1 MLEIKQN
8 GAVLQFVGELNCHTV
23 VAHWPFKLLAT
34 MPKQAVFD
42 LGGLLHVDTAGLAW
56 LIQQLAKAQQLGISL
71 KFQQMPEQLR
81 SLASVSDV
89 LALLPTD

>member
-34 MPKQAVFD
+34 MPKQAAFD
-42 LGGLLHVDTAGLAW
+42 LGGLQHVDTAGLAW
-56 LIQQLAKAQQLGISL
+56 LIQQMAKAKQLGINL

>member
-8 GAVLQFVGELNCHTV
+8 GAVLQFTGELNCHTV
-23 VAHWPFKLLAT
+23 VAHWPFKMLAT
-34 MPKQAVFD
+34 MPKQASFD
-42 LGGLLHVDTAGLAW
+42 LAGLQHVDTAGLAW

-71 KFQQMPEQLR
+71 KLLHMPAQLR
-81 SLASVSDV
+81 SLANVSDV

>member
-8 GAVLQFVGELNCHTV
+8 GSVLQFCGELNCHTV
-23 VAHWPFKLLAT
+23 VAHWPFKMLSTL
-34 MPKQAVFD
+34 PKQAAFD
-42 LGGLLHVDTAGLAW
+42 LSGLKHVDTAGLAW
-56 LIQQLAKAQQLGISL
+56 LLQQLASARQLGISL
-71 KFQQMPEQLR
+71 TFQQMPQQLL

>member
-8 GAVLQFVGELNCHTV
+8 GAVLQFSGELNCQTV
-23 VAHWPFKLLAT
+23 VEHWPFKLLAT
-34 MPKQAVFD
+34 MPKQATFD
-42 LGGLLHVDTAGLAW
+42 LGGLQHVDTAGLAW
-56 LIQQLAKAQQLGISL
+56 LIQQLAKAKQLGISL
-71 KFQQMPEQLR
+71 KFEQIPAQLR

>member
-8 GAVLQFVGELNCHTV
+8 GAVLQFTGELNCHTV
-23 VAHWPFKLLAT
+23 VAHWPFKMLAT
-34 MPKQAVFD
+34 MPKQASFD
-42 LGGLLHVDTAGLAW
+42 LAGLQHVDTAGLAW

-71 KFQQMPEQLR
+71 KLLHMPAQLR